1 MKYLIKIE
9 INDIEFQIHTE
20 AGSEREAKD
29 NVWEIIRRK
38 TSLKSI
44 EKEAMGNEEVASL
57 GQKLAEG
64 IRSVLLL

>member
-9 INDIEFQIHTE
+9 INDVEFQIHTE
-20 AGSEREAKD
+20 ASSEREAKD

-44 EKEAMGNEEVASL
+44 ETESSEPRDSSL
-57 GQKLAEG
+57 GRKLAEG
-64 IRSVLLL
+64 IRSALLL

>member
-9 INDIEFQIHTE
+9 INDVEFQIHTE
-20 AGSEREAKD
+20 AANEREAKD

-44 EKEAMGNEEVASL
+44 DKEAVEPQEAASF
-57 GQKLAEG
+57 GRKLAEG

>member
-9 INDIEFQIHTE
+9 INDVEFQIHTE
-20 AGSEREAKD
+20 ASNEREAKD

-44 EKEAMGNEEVASL
+44 ETESAEVRDSSL
-57 GQKLAEG
+57 GRKLAEG
-64 IRSVLLL
+64 IRSALLL